1 MIRIQNKKFPKGQCK
16 LCIEDPHELAT
27 GIFYIKSIEDV

>member
-1 MIRIQNKKFPKGQCK
+1 MAENFKKLREKGQCK